1 MAVVDD
7 AATQEEG
14 EDGTEGKD
22 KVERSDDDEIEGS
35 GSQD

>member
-14 EDGTEGKD
+14 EDGTEKD